1 MKRIATPFFSLFL
14 FFLLTNLA
22 WALSGQNVAALKK
35 AGVSDQTI
43 QVIIQE
49 KVIETAAFSIEDIV
63 AMKKA
68 GVGEQTIQ
76 IIIKDGSFLGER
88 EPIVYGRSTQ
98 SVRNISP
105 EEVINLKK
113 NGVSDEVIKSIIEA
127 SKSDDQQE
135 RERAWRMLENMQL
148 RVHVGPRDWH

>member
-1 MKRIATPFFSLFL
+1 MKKIAVTFFSFFL

-22 WALSGQNVAALKK
+22 WTLSGQNVVALKK

-43 QVIIQE
+43 QVITQE

-76 IIIKDGSFLGER
+76 MIIKDGSFLDNR

-98 SVRNISP
+98 SVRSISP
-105 EEVINLKK
+105 EEVINLKR
-113 NGVSDEVIKSIIEA
+113 NGISDEVIQSIIEA
-127 SKSDDQQE
+127 SKSDDQQD

-148 RVHVGPRDWH
+148 RVHVREGH

>member
-1 MKRIATPFFSLFL
+1 MKRIAITFFNLFL
-14 FFLLTNLA
+14 CVFLTNSA
-22 WALSGQNVAALKK
+22 WALSSQNVVALKK

-43 QVIIQE
+43 QVITQE

-63 AMKKA
+63 AMKRA
-68 GVGEQTIQ
+68 GVGEETIRL
-76 IIIKDGSFLGER
+76 IIKDGSFLNNS

-113 NGVSDEVIKSIIEA
+113 NGVSDEVIQSVIEA
-127 SKSDDQQE
+127 SKSDDQQD
-135 RERAWRMLENMQL
+135 RERAWRMLENMRL
-148 RVHVGPRDWH
+148 RVHTRGPR

>member
-1 MKRIATPFFSLFL
+1 MKRNLLALISLVLCLFL
-14 FFLLTNLA
+14 INPA
-22 WALSGQNVAALKK
+22 WALSGQHVVELKK
-35 AGVSDQTI
+35 AGLSDQTI
-43 QVIIQE
+43 QVIAQE

-63 AMKKA
+63 AMKRA
-68 GVGEQTIQ
+68 GVGEKTIQ
-76 IIIKDGSFLGER
+76 MIIKDGSFLNNS

-113 NGVSDEVIKSIIEA
+113 NGVSDAVIQSVIEA
-127 SKSDDQQE
+127 SKSDDQQD

-148 RVHVGPRDWH
+148 RIHVRERH

>member
-1 MKRIATPFFSLFL
+1 MKKIIVAIFINLFWW
-14 FFLLTNLA
+14 FFLINPA
-22 WALSGQNVAALKK
+22 WSLSGQNVVELKK

-43 QVIIQE
+43 QVIAQE
-49 KVIETAAFSIEDIV
+49 KVIETAAFSIDDIV

-68 GVGEQTIQ
+68 GVGEETLRK
-76 IIIKDGSFLGER
+76 IIKDGSFLKNS
-88 EPIVYGRSTQ
+88 EPVVYGRSTQ

-113 NGVSDEVIKSIIEA
+113 SGVSDEVIQSVLEV
-127 SKSDDQQE
+127 SKSDDQQD

-148 RVHVGPRDWH
+148 RVHIRDRH

>member
-1 MKRIATPFFSLFL
+1 MKRITIPFFSLFL
-14 FFLLTNLA
+14 AFLLTHPA
-22 WALSGQNVAALKK
+22 WALSSQNVVALKK

-43 QVIIQE
+43 QVITRE

-68 GVGEQTIQ
+68 GVGEETILM
-76 IIIKDGSFLGER
+76 IIKDGSFLR
-88 EPIVYGRSTQ
+88 NSEPIVYGRSTQ

-105 EEVINLKK
+105 DEVINLKR
-113 NGVSDEVIKSIIEA
+113 NEVSDEVIQSVIEA
-127 SKSDDQQE
+127 SKSDDQQD

-148 RVHVGPRDWH
+148 RVHTRERH

>member
-1 MKRIATPFFSLFL
+1 MKRIAIPFISLFL
-14 FFLLTNLA
+14 CFLLTGLA
-22 WALSGQNVAALKK
+22 WALSGQNVVALKK

-43 QVIIQE
+43 QVITRE

-68 GVGEQTIQ
+68 GVGEKTIQ
-76 IIIKDGSFLGER
+76 MIIKDGSFLNNS

-113 NGVSDEVIKSIIEA
+113 NGVSDEVIQSVIEA

-148 RVHVGPRDWH
+148 RVHVRERH

>member
-1 MKRIATPFFSLFL
+1 MKRIAVTFFSLFL

-22 WALSGQNVAALKK
+22 WTLSGQNVVALKK

-43 QVIIQE
+43 QVITQE

-76 IIIKDGSFLGER
+76 MIIKDGSFLGNR

-113 NGVSDEVIKSIIEA
+113 NGVSDEVIQSIIEA
-127 SKSDDQQE
+127 SKSDEQE
-135 RERAWRMLENMQL
+135 DRERAWRMLENMQL
-148 RVHVGPRDWH
+148 RVHVRERH